1 MFEHPFTN
9 SLRAYN
15 SLSDALTEF
24 KKQQP
29 EQVTIDTA
37 IARGYFLPE
46 EDDSLWSLVS
56 RYLTIRNGFWELINE
71 MSAHFSDDTY
81 NVKTQD
87 DWRYFL
93 LGYAS
98 SCQVVGMARLLVDVL
113 AKHKLVQ
120 RKINEG
126 SPQNRISNRVFT
138 NIYQSLSDADNAIKM
153 QYMMNFVDANRDYI
167 ERLKSDDFIGSIA
180 QELNELE
187 TSLHPSQRA
196 FIKLRMQYLRHA
208 ITRRFAVSKQLS
220 TFFILEKAGRVIADI
235 GDSHNK
241 RVTADIQRQAL
252 AIMQPGD
259 VIITRHDFVAS
270 NLFLPGY
277 WPHAALYIGTEAQ
290 RQQLGVVL
298 NDEIANR
305 WVGEIRTLEAK
316 KDGVLFRP
324 LSETLQVDEFVVLR
338 PNIDDTE
345 MGKALQRVSRH
356 EGKGYNFDFDFFR
369 SDQLVCTEV
378 IYRAFDG
385 LNTRDQDASID
396 TDTPEKIEFKLI
408 ERAGRFSLS
417 AEDILDMAMQQR
429 GFNVVAAFGFQGCVN
444 QLTVADKAH
453 ELVRT
458 SYSSKIAFT

>member
-1 MFEHPFTN
+1 MLDHPFIN
-9 SLRAYN
+9 SLRAYD
-15 SLSDALTEF
+15 SLSAALIEF
-24 KKQQP
+24 KTLQP
-29 EQVTIDTA
+29 EQITINTA

-46 EDDSLWSLVS
+46 EDDILWSLVS

-71 MSAHFSDDTY
+71 MSSHFSDDTY
-81 NVKTQD
+81 NVKSLD

-98 SCQVVGMARLLVDVL
+98 SCQIVGMARLLVDVL

-126 SPQNRISNRVFT
+126 SPQNRISGRVFT
-138 NIYQSLSDADNAIKM
+138 DIYQSLSDADNAIKM

-167 ERLKSDDFIGSIA
+167 EKLKSDDLIGSIINN
-180 QELNELE
+180 LDELE
-187 TSLHPSQRA
+187 TSLHSSQRA

-235 GDSHNK
+235 GDSNNK
-241 RVTADIQRQAL
+241 RVTADIQKQAL
-252 AIMQPGD
+252 AIMEPGD

-277 WPHAALYIGTEAQ
+277 WPHAALYIGTETE
-290 RQQLGVVL
+290 RQQLNIELDDVT
-298 NDEIANR
+298 AQR

-316 KDGVLFRP
+316 KDGVLFRS
-324 LSETLQVDEFVVLR
+324 LSETLQVDEFIVLR
-338 PNIDDTE
+338 PRLEKAEIAR
-345 MGKALQRVSRH
+345 ALQRVSRH

-385 LNTRDQDASID
+385 IADIQ
-396 TDTPEKIEFKLI
+396 FKLI

-417 AEDILDMAMQQR
+417 AEDILDMAMQHR

-444 QLTVADKAH
+444 QLTTEKNAHQLVKA
-453 ELVRT
+453 
-458 SYSSKIAFT
+458 SY

>member
-1 MFEHPFTN
+1 MLEHPFTN
-9 SLRAYN
+9 SLRAYD
-15 SLSDALTEF
+15 SLSGALIDF

-29 EQVTIDTA
+29 EQVTIDKA

-46 EDDSLWSLVS
+46 EDDILWSLVS

-71 MSAHFSDDTY
+71 MSGHFSDEIY
-81 NVKTQD
+81 NVKSLP

-126 SPQNRISNRVFT
+126 SPQNRVARRVFT
-138 NIYQSLSDADNAIKM
+138 DIYQSLCDTDNAIKM

-167 ERLKSDDFIGSIA
+167 KSLEADQLIGPVI
-180 QELNELE
+180 QDLNQLE
-187 TSLHPSQRA
+187 TTLHPSQRA

-220 TFFILEKAGRVIADI
+220 TFFIMEKAGRVIAEI
-235 GDSHNK
+235 GDSTNK
-241 RVTADIQRQAL
+241 RVTADILQQAL
-252 AIMQPGD
+252 AIMEPGD

-277 WPHAALYIGTEAQ
+277 WPHVALYIGSESQ
-290 RQQLGVVL
+290 RKDLGIEL
-298 NDEIANR
+298 EDAIANR

-324 LSETLQVDEFVVLR
+324 LNETLQVDEFIILR
-338 PNIDDTE
+338 PRLVSADIAR
-345 MGKALQRVSRH
+345 GLQRVSRH

-378 IYRAFDG
+378 VYRAFDG
-385 LNTRDQDASID
+385 LDDDSIQ
-396 TDTPEKIEFKLI
+396 T
-408 ERAGRFSLS
+408 
-417 AEDILDMAMQQR
+417 
-429 GFNVVAAFGFQGCVN
+429 
-444 QLTVADKAH
+444 
-453 ELVRT
+453 
-458 SYSSKIAFT
+458 